1 MVTHL
6 KDKFNAVSREG
17 KVGKG
22 DAGIVD
28 DDADGLGAGQQ
39 GIGTGAHA
47 GEVGQVARLVR
58 EAGVWMSGT
67 QLGERGFGTATGS
80 AQNDDFLLSS
90 LVCDLTR
97 IS

>member
-47 GEVGQVARLVR
+47 GEVGRVDERHAAGRARLR
-58 EAGVWMSGT
+58 HGYRLCSE
-67 QLGERGFGTATGS
+67 
-80 AQNDDFLLSS
+80 
-90 LVCDLTR
+90 
-97 IS
+97 